1 VTGPGR
7 PRGRALAWA
16 LCAAALAVGATL
28 GYLLQDR
35 ILEAWHLRRF
45 REGDRETKLDAAR
58 RLSALKSAEVAPL
71 LLEEIQRGVEA
82 EMRRQVIISGK
93 TLGFFRPYEREL
105 IDDLVAIGEP
115 ALPALIALAP
125 SDRFSDFMVASLVLE
140 KIDPRFGVRPHR
152 TDEPEHYTGLRQIAG
167 DPTEDPELRSLASG
181 VLLRLEKRWRANRI
195 R

>member
-1 VTGPGR
+1 
-7 PRGRALAWA
+7 
-16 LCAAALAVGATL
+16 
-28 GYLLQDR
+28 
-35 ILEAWHLRRF
+35 LR
-45 REGDRETKLDAAR
+45 
-58 RLSALKSAEVAPL
+58 SAEAAPL
-71 LLEEIQRGVEA
+71 LLEEIQSGVEA

-115 ALPALIALAP
+115 ALPALIALLAP
-125 SDRFSDFMVASLVLE
+125 SDRFSDFMVASLALE

-167 DPTEDPELRSLASG
+167 DPTEDPELRSLASS
-181 VLLRLEKRWRANRI
+181 VLLQLEKRWRANRI